1 MDHRAS
7 AVSTTSADQSPT
19 IMVAS
24 RNNKASNSNKF
35 GVTMSVML
43 ASLSVFIS
51 LFTVVAIADEP
62 VSDLN
67 VASKPIEH
75 CYLKGVSD
83 RLICGSIKVA
93 ENPNKP
99 DGKQIDIHYAVIP
112 AIKPSYPQEAMLAI
126 AGGPGQSALDNA
138 AGFDRMLSQVREQ
151 RDILL
156 IDQRGT
162 GRSNIL
168 SCEVG
173 DINALTYNDDD
184 LDTPAETKKCLQA
197 SDNDVTQYGSEIAL
211 TDFEAVRQHLGYQ
224 KLHIYGVSYGTRMA
238 QLYMRH
244 YPQSIATVS
253 LDGVVPMQQ
262 SVFAIS
268 NAIERAT
275 QLMIKDCKQSATCNE
290 QFPNLQQA
298 LNDVDA
304 QLAVAPYKGMVS
316 DPYTSEK
323 TELVFTRSK
332 FQTSI
337 RLALYSTSTRALLP
351 HAIYQAS
358 QGDMQAMLGLYSLSI
373 GSLDLAM
380 GMHASVVCGEDL
392 PRITDKIR
400 TQMQATYTGK
410 TMLKGIEETCEIW
423 KMPTVEHSFS
433 EPISSDIP
441 TLLLSGE
448 LDPATPPA
456 WGDLATAK
464 LANSLHLVAPYATH
478 NVAAQ
483 SCANQLIADLVTS
496 GTVKDI
502 DGSCLDKDVS
512 RSFYLNASSVEVLPS
527 ESAVPSKNQTFTES
541 DKAKD

>member
-1 MDHRAS
+1 MSSVDYLH
-7 AVSTTSADQSPT
+7 VN
-19 IMVAS
+19 
-24 RNNKASNSNKF
+24 NNKTNKRYKF
-35 GVTMSVML
+35 ALTISLMVG
-43 ASLSVFIS
+43 ALSVFVS
-51 LFTVVAIADEP
+51 LFTVVALADEP
-62 VSDLN
+62 LANSSSD
-67 VASKPIEH
+67 SKSIEH
-75 CYLKGVSD
+75 CYLKGLSD

-99 DGKQIDIHYAVIP
+99 DGKQIDIYYAVIP
-112 AIKPSYPQEAMLAI
+112 AIKPANPQEAMLAI

-138 AGFDRMLSQVREQ
+138 VGFDRMLGKVRAQ

-162 GRSNIL
+162 GRSNQL
-168 SCEVG
+168 NCEAD
-173 DINALTYNDDD
+173 DINALTYNDDNVD
-184 LDTPAETKKCLQA
+184 AAAETKKCLQTID
-197 SDNDVTQYGSEIAL
+197 SDITQYGSEQAL

-238 QLYMRH
+238 QLYMRD
-244 YPQSIATVS
+244 YPKSIATVT

-268 NAIERAT
+268 DAIERAT
-275 QLMIKDCKQSATCNE
+275 QLMIKDCKQSNNCNK
-290 QFPNLQQA
+290 QFPELQQA
-298 LNDVDA
+298 LDNVDA
-304 QLAVAPYKGMVS
+304 QLATTPYKGMVS
-316 DPYTSEK
+316 DPYTGVK
-323 TELVFTRSK
+323 TELVLTRGK

-337 RLALYSTSTRALLP
+337 RLALYNTSTRALLP

-358 QGDMQAMLGLYSLSI
+358 RGDMQAMLGLYSLSI

-423 KMPTVEHSFS
+423 KIPAVDSSFS
-433 EPISSDIP
+433 EPINSDIP

-448 LDPATPPA
+448 IDPATPPA
-456 WGDLATAK
+456 WGDLATVK
-464 LANSLHLVAPYATH
+464 LTNSLHLVAPYATH

-483 SCANQLIADLVTS
+483 SCANQLIADLVTTS
-496 GTVKDI
+496 TVKDI

-512 RSFYLNASSVEVLPS
+512 RSFYLNASSVEALAS
-527 ESAVPSKNQTFTES
+527 EPVASSSKKISQVA